1 MKTFYVPD
9 MSDKRVLYAVDR
21 LTQLGYK
28 QADTLNTADFVLL
41 GVNPDKAHLTDSV
54 PIFAGNISG
63 NNIFDYTKEEAFAT
77 KNAYLTAEA
86 TVAKMITDFDT
97 SIIGTRVLIC
107 GYGRIAKALHYYL
120 LPFTRNITV
129 CARDEVQRCNAAMHG
144 ANSINISD
152 LLLPSEYDFI
162 INTIPHPIF
171 NKNELSAVNDNCI
184 ILDLASFP
192 GGVDKHIAKVQGRT
206 LIEARGLPALYS
218 PKSAGYV
225 VADTIHSMISEGRVR
240 V

>member
-9 MSDKRVLYAVDR
+9 LSDKRVLYAVDR

-28 QADTLNTADFVLL
+28 HVDRLDTANFLLL
-41 GVNPDKAHLTDSV
+41 GVNPNKAYLTDSV

-97 SIIGTRVLIC
+97 SIIGTKVLIC

-120 LPFTRNITV
+120 SPFTCHITI
-129 CARDEVQRCNAAMHG
+129 CARDEVQRCNAVMHG
-144 ANSINISD
+144 ANSININELSF
-152 LLLPSEYDFI
+152 SSNYDFI
-162 INTIPHPIF
+162 INTVPHPIF
-171 NKNELSAVNDNCI
+171 NKNELSAINNDCI

-192 GGVDKHIAKVQGRT
+192 GGVDKHIAKAQGKT